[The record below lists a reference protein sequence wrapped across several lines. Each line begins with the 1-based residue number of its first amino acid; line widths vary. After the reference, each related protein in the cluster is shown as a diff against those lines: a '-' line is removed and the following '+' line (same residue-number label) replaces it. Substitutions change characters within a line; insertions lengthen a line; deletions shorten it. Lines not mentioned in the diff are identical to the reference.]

1 MSNIQNT
8 KNKLTLTFTI
18 IVFIVILSFWVI
30 FFTTKYINWYTWE
43 KGDLSRMSQSINKDN
58 IKLQSVLEF
67 QEEIRRNNPRNNRG
81 DQKVERELLGRWGLN
96 FILLNME
103 SEIVSYNIK
112 VEIEDIFLEEILTIK
127 QSQKIINKDNFL
139 ISTIPFQEK
148 YSLVLFQKMKYNL
161 WDYLTEMLYFLIL
174 SVLFSWLIYYVW
186 KKFVNKAFI
195 PVEENIDDMKNFIH
209 NAGHELKTP
218 LAVIDSNLQLV
229 DEMKIYDK
237 EMNGENKTELKKLNS
252 LIDSLVQLTDID
264 SLKTKEKVNV
274 KHVLEEVLEEYKSK
288 ITDKNILTSLKMEED
303 INITTHRDYL
313 YMFLSNLIGNAIKY
327 NIEGW
332 SIDIIYSKGELVIKD
347 TGVWISDEDKDKI
360 WNRFFQTDSS
370 RWWEGFGIWLS
381 LVKKISEI
389 YKWKIRVE
397 DNKEKWSIFSIKF

>member
-1 MSNIQNT
+1 
-8 KNKLTLTFTI
+8 
-18 IVFIVILSFWVI
+18 
-30 FFTTKYINWYTWE
+30 
-43 KGDLSRMSQSINKDN
+43 MSQSINKDN